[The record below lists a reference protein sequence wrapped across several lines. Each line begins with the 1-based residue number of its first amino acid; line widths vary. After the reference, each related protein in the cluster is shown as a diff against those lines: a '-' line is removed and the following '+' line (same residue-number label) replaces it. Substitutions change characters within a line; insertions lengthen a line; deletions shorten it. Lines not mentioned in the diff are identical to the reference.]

1 MPSSNYDKI
10 PANITT
16 ETPGRTSTPAS
27 IQLVKRRVSRDSQT
41 SKDITERPMP
51 LKSSF
56 HVTIRPAR
64 KIEFYL
70 LANVVSGIT
79 SETITK
85 KTLGMQRVK
94 NDPSRRYG

>member
-10 PANITT
+10 LANITT
-16 ETPGRTSTPAS
+16 ESHGRTPTPAS
-27 IQLVKRRVSRDSQT
+27 IQLVKTRFSRDPQT
-41 SKDITERPMP
+41 SKDITKRSTP

-85 KTLGMQRVK
+85 KTSGMQKVK
-94 NDPSRRYG
+94 YNSSKRYG